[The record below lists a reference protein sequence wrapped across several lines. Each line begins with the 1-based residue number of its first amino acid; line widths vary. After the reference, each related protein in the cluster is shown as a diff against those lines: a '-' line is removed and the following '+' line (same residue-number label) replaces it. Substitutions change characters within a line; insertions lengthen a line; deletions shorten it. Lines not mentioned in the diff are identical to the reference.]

1 MTAASHPLISST
13 TVHVIDDDSRIRA
26 SLVDFFA
33 SVGLKATAYARANDF
48 MEQADL
54 SEPGCVLLDVRM
66 PGMTGL
72 ELQEKLSALECPLPI
87 IFMTGDA
94 CVEASVSAMKAGA
107 FDFILK
113 PLNLETLA
121 ELTALALSRNGET
134 RLKYLARFR
143 AQSVVDTLTPRES
156 EVFVHVSKGL
166 PNKAI
171 AREMNISEIMVKLH
185 RSRMMKK
192 LQARS
197 VVDVVRTFDDVN
209 TAKANDDQLTAR
221 RD

>member
-1 MTAASHPLISST
+1 MTKASHPPFT
-13 TVHVIDDDSRIRA
+13 TVHIIDDDLRIRT

-33 SVGLKATAYARANDF
+33 SIGLLATAYARASDF

-54 SEPGCVLLDVRM
+54 SGPGCVILDVRM

-94 CVEASVSAMKAGA
+94 SVEASVLAMKAGA

-113 PLNLETLA
+113 PLELKTLA
-121 ELTALALSRNGET
+121 ERTGFALSRNAEM
-134 RLKYLARFR
+134 RSKYLARFR

-156 EVFVHVSKGL
+156 EVFALVSKGL

-197 VVDVVRTFDDVN
+197 IVDVVRTFDEIN
-209 TAKANDDQLTAR
+209 TAQAN
-221 RD
+221 

>member
-1 MTAASHPLISST
+1 MTKASHPSMSSR
-13 TVHVIDDDSRIRA
+13 TVHVIDDDARIRT

-33 SVGLKATAYARANDF
+33 SVGTKATAYASASDF

-72 ELQEKLSALECPLPI
+72 ELQEKLSAAGCPLPI
-87 IFMTGDA
+87 IFITGDA

-107 FDFILK
+107 FDFLLK
-113 PLNLETLA
+113 PLKLETLA
-121 ELTALALSRNGET
+121 ELTALALSRNAEM
-134 RLKYLARFR
+134 RAKYLARFH
-143 AQSVVDTLTPRES
+143 AQTVVDTLTPRES
-156 EVFVHVSKGL
+156 EVFALVSKGL

-197 VVDVVRTFDDVN
+197 VVDVVRTFDDLN
-209 TAKANDDQLTAR
+209 TAKAN
-221 RD
+221 